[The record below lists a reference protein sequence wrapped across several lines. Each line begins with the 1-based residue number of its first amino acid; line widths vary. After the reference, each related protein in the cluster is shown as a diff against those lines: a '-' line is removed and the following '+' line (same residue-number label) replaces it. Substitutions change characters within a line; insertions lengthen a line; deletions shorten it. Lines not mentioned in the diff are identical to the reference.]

1 MKKTKTKSL
10 KIPSPFDT
18 SSYKTERT
26 AVAILMHWMR
36 QIIDDEKLDLGLPE
50 VETSGIDRKM
60 PDLIIHETRRSERIL
75 CLIEAKQPYFD
86 PFNDEELKEP
96 ARKKATKR
104 KAKYFATTNFK
115 KLIWFNTENVN
126 ALKPE
131 EEQIIERYNLSEIEN
146 LDYID
151 NYKYSEPTKRALR
164 EFLLKLYLVHT
175 GKETEP
181 KQALDE
187 LLIYRIQEKIRVLSN
202 YYKSIIVDSAHKNS
216 KFTDELQLWFI
227 SQNWSFS
234 WSDDDF
240 NKSARQ
246 TAYLLI
252 NKILFYDLLQTK
264 RPAQLDPLE
273 IPEGLTK
280 GSLLQS
286 HLQGYFNEVLKID
299 YETIYTTD
307 FIDIIAFPEHKDVVK
322 EIKEFISILKRYDF
336 SNLGF
341 DIIGRIFERLI
352 PSEERHILGQY
363 FTNADVVDLILKFC
377 LKHEDDKILDPSC
390 GAGTFLVRAYQ
401 HKKLMNLRKDH
412 IEILNTLWGND
423 IAKFPAHLATI
434 NLAINDLSKG
444 ENYPNILQEDFF
456 ALQVGNNGFEAEN
469 WRKRRAKTLG
479 KNEKDITYPRYFD
492 VIIGNPPYTRQEEI
506 PDTGVDKKK
515 LIESALMIGQ
525 EQLADI
531 SKRAG
536 IHAYFFIHG
545 TKFLKNEGY
554 FGFIVSS
561 LWLDSDYGKGLQ
573 EFFLKNYNI
582 ITIIESKVERW
593 FEDADINTC
602 IIILQKCNK
611 LKQRNNNVVRFVYL
625 KKRLSELIPPVQKI
639 WERQIKRKTAL
650 DDLVKTILSH
660 NDIYEN
666 DDLRIFPV
674 KQHDLWNEGYNHEDE
689 EYDGANW
696 AKYIRAPEILFNILK
711 KNRQKLIKFSEIAH
725 VRFGIKTGVNEFFY
739 LEDLKIKKW
748 KIESKFLQPIIFSLK
763 EIDKYS
769 IDKIDLIKKVIICWK
784 EKEKLE
790 GTNIL
795 NYIEHGEKEGYHSRP
810 TCKSRNPWYALG
822 KDWDY
827 APLIFPA
834 KVGERMPVLK
844 NCGIY
849 EDKKLYGIFPKNKK
863 QLNLL
868 GGLLNSTITRLFIEF
883 SSRQLTGAQTIA
895 DIDVKV
901 VEQLPF
907 VDLKKISSE
916 AKKKIVKA
924 YRELLNCNAES
935 IFVEISENPLNIDF
949 DTIKPER
956 RKLDEIVMRD
966 VFGLNPGEQK
976 EVYSAVV
983 DMVKSRLERS
993 KSLKNDN
1000 VVNGINL
1007 MKLKDSIVESIK
1019 KEN

>member
-1 MKKTKTKSL
+1 MKKTKANSAKV
-10 KIPSPFDT
+10 PSPFDT
-18 SSYKTERT
+18 SSHKTERT
-26 AVAILMHWMR
+26 AVAIIMHWMR
-36 QIIDDEKLDLGLPE
+36 QIIDEENLDLGLPE
-50 VETSGIDRKM
+50 VETSGSDRKM
-60 PDLIIHETRRSERIL
+60 PDLIINETRKSERVL
-75 CLIEAKQPYFD
+75 CLIEAKPPYFD
-86 PFNDEELKEP
+86 PFDDKELKEP
-96 ARKKATKR
+96 ARIKATQR

-126 ALKPE
+126 GLKPE
-131 EEQIIERYNLSEIEN
+131 EEQIIGKYNLSEIEN
-146 LDYID
+146 LDNIES
-151 NYKYSEPTKRALR
+151 YKYSEPTKRNLK

-187 LLIYRIQEKIRVLSN
+187 LLIYRIQEKIRILSN
-202 YYKSIIVDSAHKNS
+202 YYKNIIEDKAHKNS
-216 KFTDELQLWFI
+216 EFADELQQWFV
-227 SQNWSFS
+227 SQSWSFS

-240 NKSARQ
+240 NKAARQ

-252 NKILFYDLLQTK
+252 NKILFYDLLQIK
-264 RPAQLDPLE
+264 RPDQLDPLE

-286 HLQGYFNEVLKID
+286 YLQGYFNEVLKID

-307 FIDIIAFPEHKDVVK
+307 FIDIIAFPDHKDVVK

-336 SNLGF
+336 SSLGF

-352 PSEERHILGQY
+352 PQEERHILGQY
-363 FTNADVVDLILKFC
+363 FTNADVVDLILRFC
-377 LKHEDDKILDPSC
+377 LKHEDDKVLDPSC

-412 IEILNTLWGND
+412 TEILNTIWGND

-434 NLAINDLSKG
+434 NLAINDLSKD

-456 ALQVGNNGFEAEN
+456 ALHVGNEGFDAEN
-469 WRKRRAKTLG
+469 WRKRRARTLG

-506 PDTGVDKKK
+506 PDTGVDKDQ
-515 LIESALMIGQ
+515 LIENALKIGN
-525 EQLADI
+525 EQIADI

-536 IHAYFFIHG
+536 VHAYFFVHG

-554 FGFIVSS
+554 FGFIVSA
-561 LWLDSDYGKGLQ
+561 LWLDSNYGKGLQ
-573 EFFLKNYNI
+573 EFFLKNYKI

-593 FEDADINTC
+593 FEDADVPTC

-611 LKQRNNNVVRFVYL
+611 AKQRDNNSARFVYL
-625 KKRLSELIPPVQKI
+625 KRRLSELIPPVQKI
-639 WERQIKRKTAL
+639 WERQIKRKMAL
-650 DDLVKTILSH
+650 DDLVRTILSH

-674 KQHDLWNEGYNHEDE
+674 KQHNLWNEGYNSDAE

-711 KNRQKLIKFSEIAH
+711 KNKHKLIKFTEIAN
-725 VRFGIKTGVNEFFY
+725 VRFGIKTGANEFFY
-739 LEDLKIKKW
+739 LKDEEIGKW
-748 KIESKFLQPIIFSLK
+748 KIEKKFLQPIIFSLK

-769 IDKIDLIKKVIICWK
+769 IEKNNLSKKAIICWK
-784 EKEKLE
+784 EKQKLTE
-790 GTNIL
+790 TNIL
-795 NYIEHGEKEGYHSRP
+795 KYIEHGEKAGFHLRP
-810 TCKSRNPWYALG
+810 TCRSRNPWYALG
-822 KDWDY
+822 KDWGY

-844 NCGIY
+844 NSGIY

-863 QLNLL
+863 QLNLI

-883 SSRQLTGAQTIA
+883 SSRQLTGSQTIA

-901 VEQLPF
+901 VELLPL
-907 VDLKKISSE
+907 VDLNKIS
-916 AKKKIVKA
+916 AKTKRKIVKA
-924 YRELLNCNAES
+924 YNDLVICDAES
-935 IFVEISENPLNIDF
+935 IFIEVAENPDEIDF
-949 DTIKPER
+949 DKIKPER
-956 RKLDEIVMRD
+956 RRLDEVVMKE
-966 VFGLNPGEQK
+966 VFSLNLSEQN

-983 DMVKSRLERS
+983 DMVKSRIERS
-993 KSLKNDN
+993 DSLKNN
-1000 VVNGINL
+1000 YTVNGVNL
-1007 MKLKDSIVESIK
+1007 MKLKESIVESIK
-1019 KEN
+1019 KGS